1 MFILSLL
8 SAVPTLVP
16 FASPI
21 PQKAPEKLALLV
33 GINEYKDPPTPALAE
48 GLDGCV
54 NDIQRMEGV
63 LKRRFGFSPR
73 NIKTLLNEEA
83 THENIV
89 KQFDQWLIQRAGPNT
104 EVLFWYSGHGSRLP
118 DASKEAG
125 AENDGLDSTFL
136 ANNSRAGGDSFDITD
151 DEIHSLL
158 RALCAKTD
166 RVTVITDS
174 CHSGGVTR
182 GPGGAKTRAT
192 SGGGAP
198 LDFNRIRSFWPKKIP
213 FLEDG
218 DPGRFG
224 DLPYVHLAACASHQ
238 KAGEVEVRAR
248 GGDWTSFGVFSFF
261 LANELEKL
269 QPGTTYR
276 ELARRVTLRVAEQKA
291 NQDVQIEGAM
301 DRLVF
306 GAKFA
311 ERPPGFSGTALPDNG
326 GIDINAGTVHLLRRK
341 SVVEV
346 RSLDGKVI
354 GKAKI
359 RNIWAESSTAR
370 WVGKPP
376 TIEKTEPVQVIEVE
390 RAGGEDP
397 LLVYVPEGTLGDA
410 IVSELNK
417 RMEGLLDLVRKPVR
431 GNGYQLFIP
440 EGSTKMELSTC
451 ADDLVLFREESTAC
465 KDRAERIAKSVAEE
479 LNAEFRHNR
488 LLNLANTPSGLDL
501 QLRLESFPED
511 KLEDWIA
518 AGSLPDD
525 AQPGQIQHA
534 KDRDA
539 NNPGAS
545 VTFLD
550 EGGKEILDMVQFVVS
565 LPDDAPE
572 MYIALLDISQSREL
586 NVIFPEAG
594 RPPFRIKGGVEKEIH
609 ASLYLAENWPAD
621 RPMRDRFLLIATE
634 QPADF
639 SPFEGKSRLVKTRGD
654 GGVLVV
660 LEDGGIPPELIQAL
674 SPPNT
679 RGANSFTPGKVRF
692 GVKALDVLLT
702 AD

>member
-1 MFILSLL
+1 MISVALL
-8 SAVPTLVP
+8 VALPALPISPTP
-16 FASPI
+16 T

-54 NDIQRMEGV
+54 NDIHRMEGV

-73 NIKTLLNEEA
+73 NIKILLDGEA

-89 KQFDQWLIQRAGPNT
+89 RQFDQWLIQRAGPNT
-104 EVLFWYSGHGSRLP
+104 EVLFWYSGHGSRIP

-125 AENDGLDSTFL
+125 AEKDGLDSTFL

-182 GPGGAKTRAT
+182 GPGGAKTRAA
-192 SGGGAP
+192 SAGSSP
-198 LDFNRIRSFWPKKIP
+198 LDFNRVKSFWPKNIP

-218 DPGRFG
+218 DSGRFAE
-224 DLPYVHLAACASHQ
+224 LPYVHLAACASHQ

-248 GGDWTSFGVFSFF
+248 GGEWTSFGVFSFF
-261 LANELEKL
+261 LTNELEKL

-276 ELARRVTLRVAEQKA
+276 ELARRVALRVAEQKA
-291 NQDVQIEGAM
+291 NQDIQIEGAM
-301 DRLVF
+301 DRRVF
-306 GAKFA
+306 GAEF
-311 ERPPGFSGTALPDNG
+311 EQRPPGFSGTALTGGD
-326 GIDINAGTVHLLRRK
+326 GIDIDAGTVHLLRRK
-341 SVVEV
+341 SIVEV
-346 RSLDGKVI
+346 RDLDGKTL
-354 GKAKI
+354 GKARI

-376 TIEKTEPVQVIEVE
+376 TIEKAEPVQVIEIE

-397 LLVYVPEGTLGDA
+397 LLVYVPEGKLGDA
-410 IVSELNK
+410 VVSELNK
-417 RMEGLLDLVRKPVR
+417 SMGGLLDIVRQPAK

-440 EGSTKMELSTC
+440 EGSSEMELATC
-451 ADDLVLFREESTAC
+451 ADGLVLYREKNTSW
-465 KDRAERIAKSVAEE
+465 KGRAQRIAKSVTEE

-488 LLNLANTPSGLDL
+488 LLNLANTPSELDIK
-501 QLRLESFPED
+501 LRLEPIPESQV
-511 KLEDWIA
+511 EDWIA
-518 AGSLPDD
+518 AGSLPED
-525 AQPGQIQHA
+525 AQPGRIEHA
-534 KDRDA
+534 KNRSADD
-539 NNPGAS
+539 PGPV
-545 VTFLD
+545 VTFHD
-550 EGGKEILDMVQFVVS
+550 EGGKRTPDMVQFVAS
-565 LPDDAPE
+565 LPENAPP
-572 MYIALLDISQSREL
+572 MYIALLDISESREL
-586 NVIFPEAG
+586 NVIFPKAG
-594 RPPFRIKGGVEKEIH
+594 LPPVQIKGGEEKVIV
-609 ASLYLAENWPAD
+609 ASLYLDENWPSD

-679 RGANSFTPGKVRF
+679 RGATSFTPSKVRF
-692 GVKALDVLLT
+692 GVTALDVLVT
-702 AD
+702 GK